1 MRIASNMGILK
12 NKRLYLYVGLLGVM
26 AICVNVPF
34 DLELAPER
42 KLQVVSSDGHPLPG
56 ALVRQIWY
64 QYSLRE
70 RGEVQFQAN
79 DKGEVLLPKRTVQTS
94 ILALFRGAINEIR
107 ETGIHASFFS
117 DENIIVLAEG
127 YPPHIFFD
135 GKGLKGGKAVIK
147 KGPPERTIIGSDR

>member
-1 MRIASNMGILK
+1 MGILE
-12 NKRLYLYVGLLGVM
+12 NKKLYLYAGLLGLMVV
-26 AICVNVPF
+26 CVNVPF
-34 DLELAPER
+34 DLQLAPER
-42 KLQVVSSDGHPLPG
+42 QLQVVNSDGHPLRG
-56 ALVRQIWY
+56 ALVRQIWD

-117 DENIIVLAEG
+117 DENMIVLAEG